1 MANAN
6 AASASLQ
13 DALEESA
20 SVAEGTPAPDSVVD
34 TSEVDAVADLID
46 ETVDSTRDMDS
57 PSLAGPTVKV
67 QVDQDVEVVNGDT
80 SITHT
85 NVTVEMPAGLPDLPL
100 PEDTEAM
107 LETARRMVAEA
118 REIDGIATNS
128 RKRGIEDVE
137 PSDID
142 GELPVAP
149 AKRARV
155 LQEKL
160 KREKVRTRAV
170 IGVAASLAVA

>member
-1 MANAN
+1 MANAS

-13 DALEESA
+13 DALDESA

-34 TSEVDAVADLID
+34 TSEIDAVN
-46 ETVDSTRDMDS
+46 DSARDIEP
-57 PSLAGPTVKV
+57 PSVAGPTVKV
-67 QVDQDVEVVNGDT
+67 QVDQEVEVINGDT
-80 SITHT
+80 EITHT
-85 NVTVEMPAGLPDLPL
+85 NVTVEMPTGLPDLPL

-118 REIDGIATNS
+118 REIDGAATAS